1 MYIDSIN
8 ISNIGPIDK
17 CNIRPKF
24 DEGGNPYP
32 LVIIGENGKGKTIL
46 SSYIADAII
55 ELAKCKSTYNN
66 VVEKTGAYY
75 KIIGQTNIK
84 NGKTYG
90 ATIISFTDN
99 NKVFSYIEKAGKVQ
113 IENLHNDLLLIPN
126 NDEIENK
133 LKSEESIKEILNI
146 KDKEEVKKY
155 FNNNVLCFFPS
166 YRSEKPIW
174 MNENAIKYTE
184 IYNHERFNGK
194 LNKEIIVDHSEE
206 RNSQWVSSVIVDS
219 LIDIVSTQDGSY
231 QINGNPES
239 QQMLR
244 KAKQNLETILKYIF
258 KVNDAKLIKEYRNRD
273 NNFKIVCNEIIN
285 KDETTSTSI
294 NNTVNSLKHFSLG
307 QAVLFNMFATII
319 RHADIN
325 DIMKSINLSDI
336 TGIVVIDEIDMHL
349 DSEMQYEVLPKL
361 LKLFPKIQFIITTHS
376 PLFLLGMDKELEKK
390 YMLLEMPNGNET
402 TTERFSEFENSYKY
416 LNDTKKHEDEIN
428 SILNKKLETLK
439 FSNSD
444 KTLVITEGPTDWRHI
459 KIALDKFRKKEN
471 KYLNLDFEFLE
482 YDDDFGESELIKM
495 KDSLLKLPNKR
506 RYILIADHDTK
517 GKNIECFDE
526 GDTYKYWGNNVY
538 TFRIPIPQFR
548 QSTPNISIEHYYTDE
563 ELKTEIL
570 CEDSV
575 KRRLFMGNDFNKK
588 GLNLNKNI
596 RCNCLNKCGQD
607 KIVILS
613 GNGNEKVYDIS
624 DEDSTTTNFAL
635 SKKDFVERIVKND
648 TLDICYNNFSLILD
662 KIEEIINLK

>member
-24 DEGGNPYP
+24 DENRNPYP

-285 KDETTSTSI
+285 KAETTSTSI

-402 TTERFSEFENSYKY
+402 TTERFSEFENSYRY